1 MQKIIYSLLL
11 LSISFGNIFISEY
24 SEGSSNNK
32 YIEIYNGSTMSVDLS
47 SYSIKLSRNGAGWG
61 MYDETTNESGF
72 VQALSGNLVSGDVYI
87 LAADQADGTILSSTD
102 LPLSYPSVC
111 HFNGND
117 AIGLFQ
123 NDQLIDVVGNESED
137 PGDGWT
143 IAGTG
148 DATKEYTIVRKA
160 SVVDPNTDWVQS
172 AGSTVEDSE
181 WIVYAQNTWAY
192 VGFHIMG
199 DGGENVA
206 PIANAGADQSVLF
219 GTTVMLDGSL
229 SVDPD
234 GSIIS
239 YEWTQIEGETVSI
252 TNNNQ
257 SSASFLAPNQ
267 EASFSFSLSVVDDN
281 ESSDLDT
288 VLINVSE
295 GLSNKVFF
303 SEYAEGT
310 SNNKYLEIY
319 NGTEDPVDLSNY
331 ALSSCS
337 NGCGGSPWDYV
348 NNVEFVSGTIVQP
361 GDVYVVCNGSAEQ
374 IILDNC
380 DQTFTYLSNGD
391 DAFAIVDAVTGD
403 IMDIIGDTGDD
414 PGEGWVV
421 AGVAD
426 ATKEHTLERKSSV
439 EFGNTDW
446 ESSAG
451 TDASNSEWIVHDQNY
466 WDGLGV
472 HSQNTSAPVVSIL
485 SVTPDFITDASE
497 IVLTASITS
506 PIGDI
511 STAKIMYG
519 TGNQLLNEVT
529 MYFESG
535 TQWVGTVPTQLGNQ
549 VFSMKVIAEDNQG
562 FSGQS
567 TIFEKLIASSNIKD
581 ISEIQGN
588 VVPGNIET
596 IEGVITIGTGLLTQS
611 TLKAYIQD
619 QSGRGICVFDFN
631 YSDDFERG
639 DMVHLVGYVEQYQTT
654 IELVDYEYHIVS
666 TDNPIPAQQEI
677 NSSQANSSV
686 YEGSLISF
694 PGEITMSEIIGEND
708 GLKLTVD
715 GIAYVMIWNSTGVN
729 TSGFTVGSTWNFLG
743 IGSQFNEDY
752 QLLVAYDDD
761 IQSLGIEQP
770 SIIIDQFSVLP
781 AYPNPFNPQ
790 TVLSFYNNRVN
801 NVNVKVYDISGRLVN
816 IIADKKFSIG
826 RHSLFWN
833 ASSFPSGVYF
843 IHVNSGEDIH
853 TQKIMLIK

>member
-1 MQKIIYSLLL
+1 MQKIIYFLLL
-11 LSISFGNIFISEY
+11 VSIGFGNVFISEY

-32 YIEIYNGSTMSVDLS
+32 YIEIYNASTESVDLS
-47 SYSIKLSRNGAGWG
+47 DYSIKLSRNGAGWG
-61 MYDETTNESGF
+61 MYEDTSEPGF
-72 VQALSGNLVSGDVYI
+72 VQVLSGNLASGDVYI
-87 LAADQADGTILSSTD
+87 LAADQADGTILASTD

-123 NDQLIDVVGNESED
+123 NDGIIDVVGNESED
-137 PGDGWT
+137 PGDGWA

-148 DATKEYTIVRKA
+148 NATKEYTIVRKA
-160 SVVDPNTDWVQS
+160 SVVSPNSDWVES
-172 AGSTVEDSE
+172 AGSTTEDSE

-199 DGGENVA
+199 DGGGNVA
-206 PIANAGADQSVLF
+206 PIANAGGDQSVLF
-219 GTTVMLDGSL
+219 GATVVLDGSL

-239 YEWTQIEGETVSI
+239 YTWTQIIGQEVSI
-252 TNNNQ
+252 INNNQ
-257 SSASFLAPNQ
+257 SSASFVSPNQ
-267 EASFSFSLSVVDDN
+267 EASFSFSLLVVDDN

-288 VLINVSE
+288 IQISVSE

-319 NGTEDPVDLSNY
+319 NGTEDQVDLSNY

-337 NGCGGSPWDYV
+337 NGCGGSPWDYI
-348 NNVEFVSGTIVQP
+348 NNVEFESGTIVQS

-374 IILDNC
+374 TILDKC

-403 IMDIIGDTGDD
+403 IIDIIGDTGDD
-414 PGEGWVV
+414 PGEGWMV

-439 EFGNTDW
+439 EFGNVDW
-446 ESSAG
+446 ISSAG

-485 SVTPDFITDASE
+485 SVTPGFITDASE

-519 TGNQLLNEVT
+519 TGTQLLNEVT

-535 TQWVGTVPTQLGNQ
+535 TQWVGIVPTQLGNQ

-562 FSGQS
+562 ALGQS
-567 TIFEKLIASSNIKD
+567 TILEKLIASSSIKD
-581 ISEIQGN
+581 ISEIQNN

-619 QSGRGICVFDFN
+619 QSGRGICIFDFN

-639 DMVHLVGYVEQYQTT
+639 DKVQLVGYVEQYQTT

-677 NSSQANSSV
+677 NSSEANSSV
-686 YEGSLISF
+686 YEGSLVSF
-694 PGEITMSEIIGEND
+694 LGEITMSEIVGEND

-715 GIAYVMIWNSTGVN
+715 DVAYVMIWNSTGVN

-752 QLLVAYDDD
+752 QLLLAYDDD
-761 IQSLGIEQP
+761 IQNLGIEQP

-790 TVLSFYNNRVN
+790 TILSFYNNRLD
-801 NVNVKVYDISGRLVN
+801 NVTVKVYDISGRLMNV
-816 IIADKKFSIG
+816 IADKKFSIG
-826 RHSLFWN
+826 RHSLSWN
-833 ASSFPSGVYF
+833 ASSFSSGAYF
-843 IHVNSGEDIH
+843 IHVNSGKNTH